1 MAVVKLI
8 WLIKNKKQI
17 TVVSDRHG
25 LERMS
30 KIRKRGEWKLEPHR
44 YLNSII
50 FIIKKIFKNKITC
63 VLFIIY
69 MIIVFT
75 ASILKCFKLTHF

>member
-44 YLNSII
+44 INHLDPSLRLTKYSLN
-50 FIIKKIFKNKITC
+50 N
-63 VLFIIY
+63 
-69 MIIVFT
+69 
-75 ASILKCFKLTHF
+75 